1 MKVKIKL
8 EFKNGMIVETPN
20 WKEVRSRGHLEEM
33 IHWMIVENGVE
44 MGKPNVF
51 ITTDPAEKRNSKN
64 LAWTPTEIGKI
75 SVGNYVTQLLSK
87 NPRKIVRIE
96 KTGHL
101 ITLYEENKET
111 PYFKAHEKYPMDLL
125 IDHITKQPVG
135 NLEDYNE

>member
-51 ITTDPAEKRNSKN
+51 ITTDPAEKKKLKKSRMDTYRNRQNKRRELCNTVTIKESK
-64 LAWTPTEIGKI
+64 
-75 SVGNYVTQLLSK
+75 K
-87 NPRKIVRIE
+87 NR
-96 KTGHL
+96 
-101 ITLYEENKET
+101 
-111 PYFKAHEKYPMDLL
+111 
-125 IDHITKQPVG
+125 
-135 NLEDYNE
+135 